1 MCGSLSPLPPSSA
14 SSSSLSPCG
23 LRWFDGVLRVD
34 GASAPRLSPIP
45 LPTCHMLKAWCLEST
60 TNKTVASVLPSGA
73 AVGTDAKTTAALPAG
88 QWLPSTS
95 NYTKQCDAIGLP
107 QILVLRI
114 MAVLNPRSA
123 ASLNKDWTLNL
134 CKKKGD
140 DAFTGLGL
148 CKFRPVTWQ
157 AEGATYQSS
166 VCISVWFTTPYS
178 DTLQQSPGL
187 CISKESYNVTCCK
200 WQCVSDTQYFP
211 SDWLKSTTFN
221 GWMNFQEG
229 NYRSCWRTESR
240 EFWQPLPRKMFEIWE
255 EYLCP
260 LKDVSSISS
269 RC

>member
-1 MCGSLSPLPPSSA
+1 
-14 SSSSLSPCG
+14 
-23 LRWFDGVLRVD
+23 
-34 GASAPRLSPIP
+34 
-45 LPTCHMLKAWCLEST
+45 
-60 TNKTVASVLPSGA
+60 
-73 AVGTDAKTTAALPAG
+73 
-88 QWLPSTS
+88 
-95 NYTKQCDAIGLP
+95 
-107 QILVLRI
+107 

-157 AEGATYQSS
+157 AEGATYQSF

-200 WQCVSDTQYFP
+200 WKCVSDTQYFP

-221 GWMNFQEG
+221 GF
-229 NYRSCWRTESR
+229 S
-240 EFWQPLPRKMFEIWE
+240 FHFPRGKLLI
-255 EYLCP
+255 L
-260 LKDVSSISS
+260 LTDRVARILATVAKKDVWNLGGIFVPSEGCFLYFFTLLIHLLWPFFPQ
-269 RC
+269 C